1 MIEGKDILPGKSHPL
16 GPTVY
21 DEGVN
26 FSLFSKHGTEVS
38 LVLFDSTEDT
48 LPRQI
53 IPLDPILNKTYHYW
67 HVFINGLTQG
77 QLYAFQVNGPD
88 EPSLGHRFNARN
100 ILLDPYSKSVF
111 VPVSYVRS
119 VDSPPMK
126 SVVVDTGDY
135 DWEDDQPLYRP
146 FFQTVI
152 YEMHVAGFTRHPNSG
167 LSDQLRG
174 TYKGV
179 IEKIPYL
186 QELGITAV
194 ELLPVYQFDIQDC
207 PPGKVNYW
215 GYSPVSFFAP
225 HHGYGTSNDPL
236 KTLDEFRDM
245 VKALH
250 KAGIEV
256 ILDVVYNHTAEGNEN
271 GPSYCFRGIDNSIYY
286 MLEENKAYY
295 SNYSGTGNTLNANQP
310 IVRRMILDSLHF
322 WVTEMHIDGFRFDLA
337 SILSRDEDGRSLQNP
352 PVLLDIETDPVFA
365 GVKLIAEAWD
375 AAGLYQ
381 VGSFVGDN
389 WKEWNGRFRDDLRSF
404 IKGDPGKLSNLV
416 TRLVGSPDIYSGK
429 EREAEQSINFVT
441 CHDGFTLNDLVSYN
455 GKHNEANG
463 EDNRDGTNDNISWNC
478 GIEGP
483 SDDIQIESLR
493 NRQVKNF
500 ICLTLLS
507 LGAPM
512 ILMGDEVRRSQGG
525 NNNAYC
531 QDNELSWF
539 DWALLQKHADI
550 FRFTK
555 ELIKI
560 RLQRDTALPGY
571 QMSLHQILSKELIN
585 WHGINLHQPDWSDHS
600 RSIAFKVSSISGKM
614 QMFILLNAFH
624 ENLEFTLPPPS
635 PFNAWRILM
644 DTSVPFPG
652 DIMAWNSAQVFQ
664 ENSYLANAHSIVIFI
679 AD

>member
-135 DWEDDQPLYRP
+135 DWEDDQPLHRP

-225 HHGYGTSNDPL
+225 N
-236 KTLDEFRDM
+236 KDM
-245 VKALH
+245 
-250 KAGIEV
+250 E
-256 ILDVVYNHTAEGNEN
+256 
-271 GPSYCFRGIDNSIYY
+271 
-286 MLEENKAYY
+286 
-295 SNYSGTGNTLNANQP
+295 
-310 IVRRMILDSLHF
+310 
-322 WVTEMHIDGFRFDLA
+322 
-337 SILSRDEDGRSLQNP
+337 P
-352 PVLLDIETDPVFA
+352 P
-365 GVKLIAEAWD
+365 
-375 AAGLYQ
+375 
-381 VGSFVGDN
+381 
-389 WKEWNGRFRDDLRSF
+389 
-404 IKGDPGKLSNLV
+404 
-416 TRLVGSPDIYSGK
+416 
-429 EREAEQSINFVT
+429 
-441 CHDGFTLNDLVSYN
+441 
-455 GKHNEANG
+455 
-463 EDNRDGTNDNISWNC
+463 NI
-478 GIEGP
+478 
-483 SDDIQIESLR
+483 
-493 NRQVKNF
+493 
-500 ICLTLLS
+500 
-507 LGAPM
+507 
-512 ILMGDEVRRSQGG
+512 
-525 NNNAYC
+525 
-531 QDNELSWF
+531 
-539 DWALLQKHADI
+539 H
-550 FRFTK
+550 
-555 ELIKI
+555 
-560 RLQRDTALPGY
+560 
-571 QMSLHQILSKELIN
+571 
-585 WHGINLHQPDWSDHS
+585 
-600 RSIAFKVSSISGKM
+600 
-614 QMFILLNAFH
+614 
-624 ENLEFTLPPPS
+624 
-635 PFNAWRILM
+635 
-644 DTSVPFPG
+644 
-652 DIMAWNSAQVFQ
+652 
-664 ENSYLANAHSIVIFI
+664 
-679 AD
+679 